1 MSIKQTKTN
10 YSHVCVGVQRS
21 TFNPQPSVHCWY
33 SESYHRRPC
42 ACQRLWYSKGPRW
55 SGLVVMVKVMF
66 IDESSGCCHHAS
78 CAMAL
83 HRRGRCRAF
92 NCCLTLILLHAH
104 RRSPVAHLVR
114 RFDDSLFCFKPCSMG
129 AINFITNFDAFVFN
143 LQA

>member
-21 TFNPQPSVHCWY
+21 TFNPQPSVHCWD
-33 SESYHRRPC
+33 SEGYHWRPC

-78 CAMAL
+78 LMRHARWPSIVVVDVGLSIAVS
-83 HRRGRCRAF
+83 RRFSSTLTGAHQS
-92 NCCLTLILLHAH
+92 LTLSDGSTTPRFASSRAQWVQSIL
-104 RRSPVAHLVR
+104 
-114 RFDDSLFCFKPCSMG
+114 
-129 AINFITNFDAFVFN
+129 
-143 LQA
+143 